1 MAVRTMMRVTN
12 PAEGMGA
19 APMLAAVAVML
30 EETGRVQSTMN
41 ELSSEHEI
49 KEEGRRPK

>member
-19 APMLAAVAVML
+19 APMLAAVAVIL
-30 EETGRVQSTMN
+30 EERKGERSIMANGHQEVR
-41 ELSSEHEI
+41 
-49 KEEGRRPK
+49 KR